1 MYCVSRPWV
10 ARAFAGLLI
19 AGSASGA
26 ADAAQPPQ
34 ADAALIR
41 ELGELRDAFV
51 KRIDEEGYRL
61 CPRPRIELGAV
72 PAGGRYQPQRNL
84 IIITP
89 WSQLSAA
96 QQQGLAGVI
105 PGAGPEAARAVYESG
120 TYRWVLL
127 QELGHWWQDCRQMAR
142 PQSYA
147 AESGANRMAL
157 AFWRERDP
165 RFAAGI
171 VQGAVELLNAVA
183 DPLPAGE
190 GAQEWLDA
198 HFSEALPSSTYA
210 WLQAQMIATLS
221 QESPRPSFHKSLSQ
235 PLYPY

>member
-1 MYCVSRPWV
+1 MYCVSRTWV

-51 KRIDEEGYRL
+51 KRIDEEGYRP

-120 TYRWVLL
+120 TYRWVFV
-127 QELGHWWQDCRQMAR
+127 QELGHWWQD
-142 PQSYA
+142 
-147 AESGANRMAL
+147 
-157 AFWRERDP
+157 
-165 RFAAGI
+165 
-171 VQGAVELLNAVA
+171 
-183 DPLPAGE
+183 
-190 GAQEWLDA
+190 
-198 HFSEALPSSTYA
+198 
-210 WLQAQMIATLS
+210 
-221 QESPRPSFHKSLSQ
+221 
-235 PLYPY
+235 